1 MDVRS
6 GSAVG
11 APPVVD
17 DGRRA
22 RTWDLVAAAAGLL
35 LIAFF
40 VASFFTPGTPSA
52 ENAGDVIASE
62 LTADRSGHQFSLF
75 LGFLA
80 DVAFLV
86 FLAGVWSRLRR
97 GEGPGGMFAGLFA
110 IAGAAFAALL
120 MVSEGFYVALVQ
132 AAATDAVDSGEALD
146 PSAFPPLAVLND
158 WAGSAVVPAGV
169 AMFLGAAGAVL
180 ATRALPA
187 WLGWLAAL
195 TAVVLLV
202 SLAGVFE
209 DPSEDGV
216 LGIAGFIGF
225 LLFLVWVLAA
235 SVALLLK
242 AGRGPETAR

>member
-6 GSAVG
+6 GSAG
-11 APPVVD
+11 APPAVD

-22 RTWDLVAAAAGLL
+22 RAGDLAAAAAGLL
-35 LIAFF
+35 LIVFF
-40 VASFFTPGTPSA
+40 VAGFFTPGTPTA
-52 ENAGDVIASE
+52 ENAGDAIAAE
-62 LTADRSGHQFSLF
+62 LAADRSGHQLSLF

-97 GEGPGGMFAGLFA
+97 EEGSGGMFAGLFA
-110 IAGAAFAALL
+110 IAGAAFAALI

-132 AAATDAVDSGEALD
+132 AAATDGVSGEALD
-146 PSAFPPLAVLND
+146 PSTFPALAVLND
-158 WAGSAVVPAGV
+158 WSGSAVLPAGV
-169 AMFLGAAGAVL
+169 AMFLGAAGAIL

-202 SLAGVFE
+202 SLAAIFE

-216 LGIAGFIGF
+216 LGIAGFVGF
-225 LLFLVWVLAA
+225 LLFLIWVLAA
-235 SVALLLK
+235 SVVLLLK
-242 AGRGPETAR
+242 AGRGRETAA